1 METQIEKTQIE
12 MQKKIL
18 KLWRN
23 YKVCKPYKHKLKLE
37 KINNDR
43 WLKRYKSNDSD
54 LTELCLTLEDK
65 LFNMQNELSKTKLE
79 LNKFKYYKS
88 TNNNKIKEI
97 TIKSLITTLI
107 DNGFNN
113 IALYE
118 NDSVIINHKYKI
130 KVGKIRNTLSLFEIK
145 KDTKFNMDKIYYQFI
160 DMSYS
165 SNKIVKILLM
175 NL

>member
-1 METQIEKTQIE
+1 MSIEIHI
-12 MQKKIL
+12 KKIQ

-23 YKVCKPYKHKLKLE
+23 YKVCQPYKDKLKL
-37 KINNDR
+37 KKQYIDR
-43 WLKRYKSNDSD
+43 WIKRYKSNKSD

-65 LFNMQNELSKTKLE
+65 LFNLQNELSETKLE

-88 TNNNKIKEI
+88 PNNHKIKEI
-97 TIKSLITTLI
+97 TLKSLITRLI

-145 KDTKFNMDKIYYQFI
+145 KDRKFNMDKIYYQFI

-165 SNKIVKILLM
+165 SKKIVEILLI
-175 NL
+175 NLTTTFS